1 MKRFFYLLFFFCMVL
16 GMQAHAQSSADLK
29 RKKEALT
36 REIEELNRTLNKTSS
51 SKKLSLKQIR
61 DLNSKIRLREQKINT
76 INSEINL
83 LDNQI
88 NQNTKTVINLQSQLN
103 QLKKEYAGMLR
114 FEQRNQSAYSNLMFV
129 FAADN
134 FNQAYKRL
142 KYLQQFT
149 QYRKKQANYIQGTQH
164 DLNVKIVALDQNK
177 EEKTNL
183 LNDQQKEKQTL
194 GKEKNTQTKVLSG
207 LTKQEKQLKQE
218 LSKKQRESIQLNR
231 ALQAAVARE
240 IDAERKKA
248 EAAAKVDADKAKSEN
263 RTATTKPVAKGSSIL
278 SATPESAKLSSD
290 FLDNRG
296 RLPWPVVNGNIT
308 ESFGNHSYGANVTI
322 ANNGVDIRSNPGAT
336 VRAVFSGEVRRV
348 FSVGATFAVMIRH
361 GEYFTIYSNLKST
374 SVAAGQKV
382 SVKQSLG
389 VVATDPSDDSTE
401 VHFELWKGGTP
412 LNPAGW
418 LAN

>member
-1 MKRFFYLLFFFCMVL
+1 MVL
-16 GMQAHAQSSADLK
+16 GMQAQAQSSADLK

-76 INSEINL
+76 INSEIHL

-114 FEQRNQSAYSNLMFV
+114 FEQRNQSAYSKLMFV
-129 FAADN
+129 FAAEN

-149 QYRKKQANYIQGTQH
+149 QYRKKQVHYIQGTQH

-194 GKEKNTQTKVLSG
+194 GKEKNSQTKVLSG

-240 IDAERKKA
+240 IEAERKKA
-248 EAAAKVDADKAKSEN
+248 
-263 RTATTKPVAKGSSIL
+263 
-278 SATPESAKLSSD
+278 
-290 FLDNRG
+290 
-296 RLPWPVVNGNIT
+296 
-308 ESFGNHSYGANVTI
+308 
-322 ANNGVDIRSNPGAT
+322 
-336 VRAVFSGEVRRV
+336 
-348 FSVGATFAVMIRH
+348 
-361 GEYFTIYSNLKST
+361 
-374 SVAAGQKV
+374 
-382 SVKQSLG
+382 
-389 VVATDPSDDSTE
+389 
-401 VHFELWKGGTP
+401 
-412 LNPAGW
+412 
-418 LAN
+418 